1 MPKRLVI
8 RLINLVWYS
17 TALLIVLAAMLV
29 AAGRE
34 LLPQINLDNKKLV
47 NYISERTGANI
58 QATRLRCQW
67 TQLYPEFSAQE
78 LVVTTPELNMQM
90 SNVRIDIN
98 LLSSLTHRT
107 PVFDKLQ
114 LTEANI
120 RYTDNTTTD
129 TSTDPEKTWHIIS
142 LLLNNDVQ
150 IQNVNLEWQKGEKSH
165 RLHLNDF
172 RVEKDFYSK
181 KFFLRLFDEQGQQNL
196 YAVGELQGDALHSSE
211 GKLYIQA
218 EHWLLDE
225 WIKTPT
231 PYQFEI
237 TKAEAW
243 LTWQG
248 MESANATAKLQ
259 IHPQTQT
266 DHPLPESVNTTLSA
280 NWRQGNTSTIDIHSL
295 SLQQQQKDWPLLADT
310 RISINT
316 TQPEQWQIQAP
327 QLSLDNLKIVND
339 YLPAGDLKT
348 VFHSLNPQGYLRNI
362 NLQWN
367 NNKPI
372 TERMQLRANADNI
385 SSGAW
390 NGVPGFTH
398 VSGYLHSGIGYG
410 FIDLD
415 SRNGFSMFYP
425 QIYHEPM
432 TFQRAAGRVQ
442 WQWSPDKNNVLVGS
456 DYASLS
462 GDAGEA
468 RGNFWLDIPLTH
480 APSVMYLAIGLRDSQ
495 AKYRDM
501 FLPFILPTNLLSWL
515 KTSIGDASLPNA
527 GFIYRGPLSKSGPY
541 SDAIQFYADINN
553 GDLQFDPSWPRLTQ
567 LNADLLVDDGATIV
581 RANSGFIYNTA
592 IQGAYVE
599 VLQQNPGLSIN
610 VNARARGYAEDGLRI
625 LKDTPLKS
633 LVGSEIDSWRMP
645 QGLLSTG
652 LQLQIPLA
660 GATVPAKEDVRIALA
675 DTQLVMDDLR
685 LDFKAINGGITY
697 QTSTGLTA
705 PEISAVLF
713 GKPLK
718 LNIASKKTTQDL
730 TINING
736 KGSASTINIA
746 DWAKLTPLKMLEG
759 QVDYDVALKLG
770 PFGSAPSPQIGQLQ
784 VNSNLKDVMVP
795 LPAPFSKQ
803 RGEQKSFNLAVNL
816 LQNNRQDYQLEYD
829 KQLSGFFSVRDGN
842 LFGGELVLLG
852 DTARAPTEKGNF
864 LIRGALPS
872 GDLQQW
878 LDLIAAY
885 NKLPQ
890 APSGNDTFYPALA
903 LTFNN
908 ATWKD
913 MSFPKLQL
921 SAGHDNNAWK
931 ITFDSGNARG
941 NAVFYDKPLNNK
953 QRVPDITLS
962 ELKLYRGKDTS
973 APTTTSNTSQKPSI
987 NFADIP
993 ALNIRIDHLFINDM
1007 DVGNISTELRSNA
1020 KQLRFDNLLATGP
1033 GYQLRDGT
1041 GTSGSSLL
1049 WQQTASGNYQS
1060 EFHGLL
1066 AMQGEQPAINQLGVD
1081 MFIIGKRISMFAD
1094 LVWPGSPQ
1102 DASINTLSGNIYT
1115 EGKDGKYLQA
1125 NPNAAMRALGFINVA
1140 TWARRLQ
1147 LNFSDLGNKGISF
1160 DEYNGKLEF
1169 NRGVLTFSKPLE
1181 IKTSSGQL
1189 ALSGKALL
1197 EKETLDLRLIA
1208 TLPVG
1213 NNATWIAAAAVSLPA
1228 AAGVYLVSKV
1238 FDKQINSLTSLSY
1251 SITGPMNEPD
1261 IRFERIAPPS
1271 TTSNP
1276 TSPDGKK
1283 NTPGS
1288 ALTDVTK
1295 WF

>member
-47 NYISERTGANI
+47 NYISEHTGANI
-58 QATRLRCQW
+58 QATHLRCQW
-67 TQLYPEFSAQE
+67 TQFYPEFSAQE
-78 LVVTTPELNMQM
+78 LVISTPELNMQL

-98 LLSSLTHRT
+98 LLGSLTHRT

-114 LTEANI
+114 LAEANI
-120 RYTDNTTTD
+120 RYTQPASTALD
-129 TSTDPEKTWHIIS
+129 TSTDPEKTWRIIS
-142 LLLNNDVQ
+142 LLLNNDVR
-150 IQNVNLEWQKGEKSH
+150 IKNVNLEWHQGEKM
-165 RLHLNDF
+165 HLFHLSDF

-181 KFFLRLFDEQGQQNL
+181 KFFLRLLDEQGQQNL
-196 YAVGELQGDALHSSE
+196 YAVGELQGDALRSSE
-211 GKLYIQA
+211 GKLYVQA
-218 EHWLLDE
+218 ENWRVDE
-225 WIKTPT
+225 WVNIPS
-231 PYQFEI
+231 PYQLEL

-243 LTWQG
+243 LAWQG
-248 MESANATAKLQ
+248 MESASVTAKLQ
-259 IHPQTQT
+259 VHPQTAA
-266 DHPLPESVNTTLSA
+266 DNPLSLPESIDTTLSA
-280 NWRQGNTSTIDIHSL
+280 SWRRDNTSTIDIHSL
-295 SLQQQQKDWPLLADT
+295 SLQEEQKDWHVLADT

-316 TQPEQWQIQAP
+316 AQPAQWQIQAP
-327 QLSLDNLKIVND
+327 QLSLDNLKVMNN
-339 YLPAGDLKT
+339 YLPAGELKSL
-348 VFHSLNPQGYLRNI
+348 FQSLNPQGHLRNI

-367 NNKPI
+367 NSKPL
-372 TERMQLRANADNI
+372 TERMQLRANADNV

-390 NGVPGFTH
+390 HGVPGFTQ
-398 VSGYLHSGIGYG
+398 VSGYLQSGIGYG

-432 TFQRAAGRVQ
+432 AFQRAAGRVQ
-442 WQWSPDKNNVLVGS
+442 WQWQPDQKTVLVGS

-462 GDAGEA
+462 GDAGDA
-468 RGNFWLDIPLTH
+468 RGNFWLNLPLNQSTGE
-480 APSVMYLAIGLRDSQ
+480 MYLAIGLRNSQ
-495 AKYRDM
+495 AKYRSM
-501 FLPFILPTNLLSWL
+501 FLPYILPNNLLSWL
-515 KTSIGDASLPNA
+515 KTSIGDAAVPNA
-527 GFIYRGPLSKSGPY
+527 GFIYRGPLSHSDAY

-553 GDLQFDPSWPRLTQ
+553 GELQFDPAWPTLTQ
-567 LNADLLVDDGATIV
+567 LNAALLVDDDTTIV
-581 RANSGFIYNTA
+581 RAHSGLIYNTA

-599 VLQQNPGLSIN
+599 VLQQNLGLSIN
-610 VNARARGYAEDGLRI
+610 VNARARGYAEDGLRV
-625 LKDTPLKS
+625 LKETPLKS
-633 LVGSEIDSWRMP
+633 LIGNEISSWRMP
-645 QGLLSTG
+645 QGLMSTG

-660 GATVPAKEDVRIALA
+660 GAAVSAKEDVRIALA

-685 LDFKAINGGITY
+685 LDFKAINGAIVY
-697 QTSTGLTA
+697 QTNTGLTA
-705 PEISAVLF
+705 PDISAVLF
-713 GKPLK
+713 EKPLK
-718 LNIASKKTTQDL
+718 LNIASKKTAKDL

-736 KGSASTINIA
+736 KGSASTTHVA
-746 DWAKLTPLKMLEG
+746 DWAQLAPIKMLSG
-759 QVDYDVALKLG
+759 QVNYDAALTLG
-770 PFGSAPSPQIGQLQ
+770 PFGSTPSPRIGQLQ
-784 VNSNLKDVMVP
+784 LSSNLKDVEVP
-795 LPAPFSKQ
+795 LPAPFSKP
-803 RGEQKSFNLAVNL
+803 RGEQKPFNLTVDL
-816 LQNNRQDYQLEYD
+816 LKNNQQDYQLEYD
-829 KQLSGFFSVRDGN
+829 QQLSGFFSVRGGN

-890 APSGNDTFYPALA
+890 AASSNDTFYPSLE

-908 ATWKD
+908 AIWKA

-921 SAGHDNNAWK
+921 SAGHDKDAWK
-931 ITFDSGNARG
+931 ISFDSGNARG
-941 NAVFYDKPLNNK
+941 NALFYDK
-953 QRVPDITLS
+953 QRIPDITLS
-962 ELKLYRGKDTS
+962 ELKLYRDKATS
-973 APTTTSNTSQKPSI
+973 NPTTTSNTSQNPSI
-987 NFADIP
+987 NFADVP
-993 ALNIRIDHLFINDM
+993 SLNIRIDHLFVNDM
-1007 DVGNISTELRSNA
+1007 DIGNLSTELRSTENI
-1020 KQLRFDNLLATGP
+1020 LRFEKLSLTGP

-1041 GTSGSSLL
+1041 GTSGSTLS
-1049 WQQTASGNYQS
+1049 WQKNTNGSYQS

-1066 AMQGEQPAINQLGVD
+1066 SMQGEQPALNQMGID
-1081 MFIIGKRISMFAD
+1081 MFIIGKRISMYAD

-1169 NRGVLTFSKPLE
+1169 NRGVLTFSQPLE

-1197 EKETLDLRLIA
+1197 DKETLDLRLIA

-1238 FDKQINSLTSLSY
+1238 FDKQIKSLTSLSY
-1251 SITGPMNEPD
+1251 SITGPMNDPK
-1261 IRFERIAPPS
+1261 IQFELITPPS
-1271 TTSNP
+1271 EN
-1276 TSPDGKK
+1276 KK
-1283 NTPGS
+1283 S
-1288 ALTDVTK
+1288 AVK
-1295 WF
+1295 